1 MRRSGSGRG
10 LWLRLFAVLMATVAI
25 AAACGSS
32 DDDGG
37 DEGGSGGTTGADV
50 TIAAEG
56 DPTPGG
62 SVIYGLEAETSGY
75 NALDDRWAIAG
86 NMTAGVIY
94 DPMSAYDAEGNIQP
108 YLAESFTPNADFTSW
123 TIKLRPDISFTNGQP
138 LTGEAGANFLRGIAA
153 APLTGGALR
162 NVDTVE
168 TDATDPLAFIVNM
181 KAPWASFPTVLVGQA
196 GMIPAPEQLDAALAG
211 DKEKASRDPIGTGPF
226 ILEEWIPDNRFV
238 ATKNPNYWRKDSA
251 GNPLPYLDQVEFR
264 PIPDPQ
270 TRVASLE
277 AGDITMMHTS
287 ASKQRTELQELAAG
301 GDVQL
306 VEDRGENE
314 ESFVMLN
321 TSKPPFDNVAAR
333 RAVAYATP
341 YEPYFAV
348 TETDPELATDSA
360 FGKDSPYYVDTDFP
374 TYDPAEAERLVQE
387 YTAQTGQPLAF
398 ELTTTP
404 VTENQQIIQLF
415 AEQYNAVG
423 MQVTLK
429 GTEQG
434 QFIVDAATGN
444 YQANLWRQFGATD
457 PDGDYLWWHKSN
469 ATGGITLNFAR
480 FANDE
485 LSAAL
490 DEARATPDPE
500 VRKQAYQTVQ
510 EIWADQ
516 VPYVWLSTTVWA
528 IGAANDVRNIANATL
543 PDGQESLPFQS
554 GWHRLTETWVQQ

>member
-1 MRRSGSGRG
+1 MRGSGSARRP
-10 LWLRLFAVLMATVAI
+10 WLRLVAVVTATVAL

-32 DDDGG
+32 DDG
-37 DEGGSGGTTGADV
+37 DEGGSEGTSGADV
-50 TIAAEG
+50 TVAASG

-62 SVIYGLEAETSGY
+62 SVVYGLEAETSGY
-75 NALDDRWAIAG
+75 NALEDRWAIAG
-86 NMTAGVIY
+86 NLTSGVIY

-108 YLAESFTPNADFTSW
+108 YLAESFTPNDDYTSW
-123 TIKLRPDISFTNGQP
+123 TVELRPDITFSNGQP
-138 LTGEAGANFLRGIAA
+138 LTGEAGANFLRAIAA
-153 APLTGGALR
+153 APLTGGALK

-168 TDATDPLAFIVNM
+168 TDPTDPLAFVVNM

-211 DKEKASRDPIGTGPF
+211 DKEKASREPIGTGPF

-238 ATKNPNYWRKDSA
+238 ATKNPNYWRKDEA
-251 GNPLPYLDQVEFR
+251 GNALPYLDEVEFR
-264 PIPDPQ
+264 PIVDAQ

-287 ASKQRTELQELAAG
+287 SPRFQRDLSELAAAG
-301 GDVQL
+301 EIQY

-321 TSKPPFDNVAAR
+321 TEKPPFDNVLAR

-341 YEPYFAV
+341 YEAYFSV
-348 TETDPELATDSA
+348 TETDPSLATDSA
-360 FGKDSPYYVDTDFP
+360 FGKDSPYYFDSDFP
-374 TYDPAEAERLVQE
+374 TNDPARAQELVEQYEAE
-387 YTAQTGQPLAF
+387 TGQPLAF
-398 ELTTTP
+398 DLATTP
-404 VTENQQIIQLF
+404 PPENQQVIQLL
-415 AEQYNAVG
+415 AEQYGAVG
-423 MQVTLK
+423 MEVNLK
-429 GTEQG
+429 AIEQG
-434 QFIVDAATGN
+434 QFIIEAATGA

-457 PDGDYLWWHKSN
+457 PDGDYLWWHKDN
-469 ATGGITLNFAR
+469 ATGGLTLNFAR

-500 VRKQAYQTVQ
+500 VRRQAYQTVQ

-516 VPYVWLSTTVWA
+516 IPYVWLTTTVWA
-528 IGAANDVRNIANATL
+528 VAAANNVRNIANATL
-543 PDGQESLPFQS
+543 PDGQTSLPFQS
-554 GWHRLTETWVQQ
+554 GSHRFTDTWVEQ

>member
-1 MRRSGSGRG
+1 
-10 LWLRLFAVLMATVAI
+10 VVTATVAL

-32 DDDGG
+32 DDG
-37 DEGGSGGTTGADV
+37 DEGGSEGTSGADV
-50 TIAAEG
+50 TVAASG

-62 SVIYGLEAETSGY
+62 SVVYGLEAETSGY
-75 NALDDRWAIAG
+75 NALEDRWAIAG
-86 NMTAGVIY
+86 NLTSGVIY

-108 YLAESFTPNADFTSW
+108 YLAESFTPNDDYTSW
-123 TIKLRPDISFTNGQP
+123 TVELRPDITFSNGQP
-138 LTGEAGANFLRGIAA
+138 LTGEAGANFLRAIAA
-153 APLTGGALR
+153 APLTGGALK

-168 TDATDPLAFIVNM
+168 TDPTDPLAFVVNM

-211 DKEKASRDPIGTGPF
+211 DKEKASREPIGTGPF

-238 ATKNPNYWRKDSA
+238 ATKNPNYWRKDEA
-251 GNPLPYLDQVEFR
+251 GNALPYLDEVEFR
-264 PIPDPQ
+264 PIVDAQ

-287 ASKQRTELQELAAG
+287 SPRFQRDLSELAAAG
-301 GDVQL
+301 EIQY

-321 TSKPPFDNVAAR
+321 TEKPPFDNVLAR

-341 YEPYFAV
+341 YEAYFSV
-348 TETDPELATDSA
+348 TETDPSLATDSA
-360 FGKDSPYYVDTDFP
+360 FGKDSPYYFDSDFP
-374 TYDPAEAERLVQE
+374 TNDPARAQELVEQYEAE
-387 YTAQTGQPLAF
+387 TGQPLAF
-398 ELTTTP
+398 DLATTP
-404 VTENQQIIQLF
+404 PPENQQVIQLL
-415 AEQYNAVG
+415 AEQYGAVG
-423 MQVTLK
+423 MEVNLK
-429 GTEQG
+429 AIEQG
-434 QFIVDAATGN
+434 QFIIEAATGA

-457 PDGDYLWWHKSN
+457 PDGDYLWWHKDN
-469 ATGGITLNFAR
+469 ATGGLTLNFAR

-500 VRKQAYQTVQ
+500 VRRQAYQTVQ

-516 VPYVWLSTTVWA
+516 IPYVWLTTTVWA
-528 IGAANDVRNIANATL
+528 VAAANNVRNIANATL
-543 PDGQESLPFQS
+543 PDGQTSLPFQS
-554 GWHRLTETWVQQ
+554 GSHRFTDTWVEQ

>member
-1 MRRSGSGRG
+1 MRGSGSAGRP
-10 LWLRLFAVLMATVAI
+10 WLRLVAVVAATLAL
-25 AAACGSS
+25 AAACGSDG
-32 DDDGG
+32 DDG

-50 TIAAEG
+50 TIAASG

-62 SVIYGLEAETSGY
+62 SVIYGLEAENSGY

-86 NMTAGVIY
+86 IMTAGTVY
-94 DPMSAYDAEGNIQP
+94 DPMSAYDADGNIQP
-108 YLAESFTPNADFTSW
+108 YLAESFTPNDDFTSW
-123 TIKLRPDISFTNGQP
+123 TVKLRSGITFSNGQP

-153 APLTGGALR
+153 APLTGGALK

-168 TDATDPLAFIVNM
+168 TDPSDPLAFIVDM

-211 DKEKASRDPIGTGPF
+211 DKEKASRNPIGTGPF
-226 ILEEWIPDNRFV
+226 ILKEWIPDNRFV
-238 ATKNPNYWRKDSA
+238 ATKNPDYWRTDDA
-251 GNPLPYLDQVEFR
+251 GNALPYLDEVEFR
-264 PIPDPQ
+264 PIPDAQ

-277 AGDITMMHTS
+277 AGTITMMHTS
-287 ASKQRTELQELAAG
+287 SSKARTELQDLATA
-301 GDVQL
+301 DDIQL

-314 ESFVMLN
+314 ETFVMLN
-321 TSKPPFDNVAAR
+321 TSAPPFDNVLAR
-333 RAVAYATP
+333 RAVAFATDP
-341 YEPYFAV
+341 TSYFAV
-348 TETDPELATDSA
+348 TEADPALATNSA
-360 FGKDSPYYVDTDFP
+360 FGKDSPYYFDSDFP
-374 TYDPAEAERLVQE
+374 GYDPAEAERLVQE
-387 YTAQTGQPLAF
+387 YTAETGQPLAF
-398 ELTTTP
+398 DLGTTP
-404 VTENQQIIQLF
+404 VTENQQIVQLL
-415 AEQYNAVG
+415 AEQYNSVG
-423 MQVTLK
+423 MNVTVK

-457 PDGDYLWWHKSN
+457 PDGDYLWWHKDN

-490 DEARATPDPE
+490 DEARATPDQE
-500 VRKQAYQTVQ
+500 VRKQAYQRVQ

-528 IGAANDVRNIANATL
+528 IGAANNIRNIANGSL
-543 PDGQESLPFQS
+543 PDGQPSLPFQS
-554 GWHRLTETWVQQ
+554 GSHRLTQTWIEQ